1 VKLVILIIN
10 YEIQLL
16 QKSIFMYKHII
27 NTLFTVSV
35 VSFYFKHT
43 VGPKS
48 LLLYNLKYV
57 ENSVKYIDVRCSW

>member
-1 VKLVILIIN
+1 
-10 YEIQLL
+10 L
-16 QKSIFMYKHII
+16 QKNIFMYKYII
-27 NTLFTVSV
+27 NTLFTVSM

-57 ENSVKYIDVRCSW
+57 ESSVEDIDVRCGWWRIGDRISG